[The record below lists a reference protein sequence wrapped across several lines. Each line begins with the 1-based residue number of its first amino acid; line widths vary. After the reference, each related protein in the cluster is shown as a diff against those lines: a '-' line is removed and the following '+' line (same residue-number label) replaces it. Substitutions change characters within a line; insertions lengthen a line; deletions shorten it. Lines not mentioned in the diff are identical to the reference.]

1 MKRLR
6 NFFFPK
12 FLTTLNF
19 WASSREPTIPL
30 DRVKAT
36 QGAD

>member
-1 MKRLR
+1 MKRLQK
-6 NFFFPK
+6 FFFSK
-12 FLTTLNF
+12 FVTTLNF

-36 QGAD
+36 KGAD

>member
-6 NFFFPK
+6 KFFFPK

-19 WASSREPTIPL
+19 WASSREPSIPL

>member
-1 MKRLR
+1 MKRLQK
-6 NFFFPK
+6 FFFPK

-19 WASSREPTIPL
+19 WAGSREPTIPL

>member
-1 MKRLR
+1 MKRLQK
-6 NFFFPK
+6 FFFPK

-30 DRVKAT
+30 DRVNAI